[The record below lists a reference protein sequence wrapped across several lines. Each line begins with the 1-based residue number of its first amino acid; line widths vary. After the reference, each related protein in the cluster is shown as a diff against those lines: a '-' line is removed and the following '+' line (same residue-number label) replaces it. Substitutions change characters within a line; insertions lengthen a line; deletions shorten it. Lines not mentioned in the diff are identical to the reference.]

1 MCLTSTRMRRGVL
14 QVLHFGAAGFVAGS
28 LMAAPILPRSANI
41 LSVRDSL
48 PTLAN
53 FSTTSKD
60 APKDDPAWKERL
72 PIADLTE
79 DEAITHALDRL
90 GYGARPGDIERIR
103 KMGLEKWIGGQL
115 HPETL
120 NDKSAENRLA
130 DYSTL
135 KMSATALESEYPQ
148 ANVAAKRLG
157 ITQEEYNKRV
167 QDSLHPP
174 QGERAAPDKRPQV
187 ILNELMM
194 AKMTRAIYS
203 ERQLQEQLTD
213 FWFNH
218 FNVFANKDQDIFL
231 IGAYERDAIRPNT
244 LGKFRDMLGATAHSP
259 AMLIY
264 LDNWLSADP
273 AAIERAKHATP
284 EQKRA
289 WKDLPGYGNKRGL
302 NENYGRELM
311 ELHTLGVDGG
321 YSQQDVIQVAKCFT
335 GWTVRDPGSKPE
347 FVFDPRIHDAAPKI
361 VLGKKIKDGG
371 QRDGEKVLD
380 MLVAQKATA
389 HHLSY
394 ELAEHFV
401 ADAPPPALVDRMA
414 KTFQK
419 TKGDLRET
427 VRTMIYSPEFWSR
440 TSYRA
445 KIKTPFE
452 LVASAAR
459 ALGADVDAPTPLVG
473 WVERIGEPLYRC
485 QPPTGYKDDAATWVN
500 TGALLSRL
508 NFALTLA
515 TNKVRGA
522 SVDLTMRLGED
533 VTVDPARTMDRA
545 VDVFLGGQIS
555 AASRA
560 TLEKDWSDPK
570 MLNAKLGEPV
580 RPNPVLQNSAQQ
592 NAARNASP
600 TMDIGVMTGLVL
612 GTPEFQRR

>member
-1 MCLTSTRMRRGVL
+1 MRLNSIQMRWGIL
-14 QVLHFGAAGFVAGS
+14 RVLHFGAAGLMVGS
-28 LMAAPILPRSANI
+28 LLAAPILPRTANTF
-41 LSVRDSL
+41 SYRDSL
-48 PTLAN
+48 PTLGN
-53 FSTTSKD
+53 SSSTSKD
-60 APKDDPAWKERL
+60 SPTDDAGWKGKL
-72 PIADLTE
+72 PISDLTE

-90 GYGARPGDIERIR
+90 GYGARPGDVERIR
-103 KMGLEKWIGGQL
+103 KLGLEKWIIGQL

-120 NDKSAENRLA
+120 NDRSTENRLT

-135 KMSATALESEYPQ
+135 SMTATDLENEYPQ
-148 ANVAAKRLG
+148 ANVAAKKLG

-187 ILNELMM
+187 ILNELTM
-194 AKMTRAIYS
+194 AKLTRAIYS

-218 FNVFANKDQDIFL
+218 FNIFANKDQDIFL
-231 IGAYERDAIRPNT
+231 VGVYERDAIRPYT
-244 LGKFRDMLGATAHSP
+244 LGKFREMLGATAHSP

-321 YSQQDVIQVAKCFT
+321 YSQQDVIAVAKCFT

-347 FVFDPRIHDAAPKI
+347 FVFDPRIHDTAPKV

-371 QRDGEKVLD
+371 ERDGEKVLD
-380 MLVAQKATA
+380 LLVAQKATA

-401 ADAPPPALVDRMA
+401 SDAPPPELVDRMA

-427 VRTMIYSPEFWSR
+427 VQTMVYSPEFWSR
-440 TSYRA
+440 ASYRA

-473 WVERIGEPLYRC
+473 WVDRIGEPLYRC

-522 SVDLTMRLGED
+522 SVDLTSRLGED
-533 VTVDPARTMDRA
+533 LNNDPARAMDRA

-560 TLEKDWSDPK
+560 TLEKDSSDPK
-570 MLNAKLGEPV
+570 MLNAKLADPV
-580 RPNPVLQNSAQQ
+580 RPNPALQNPARQ
-592 NAARNASP
+592 NAP
-600 TMDIGVMTGLVL
+600 PPMDIGVMTGLVL

>member
-1 MCLTSTRMRRGVL
+1 VKELLVMRANSKQVKMSVL
-14 QVLHFGAAGFVAGS
+14 RVLHFGAAGLVAGS
-28 LMAAPILPRSANI
+28 LLAVPMISRATDLFAYSG
-41 LSVRDSL
+41 SL
-48 PTLAN
+48 PIVEN
-53 FSTTSKD
+53 SSKD
-60 APKDDPAWKERL
+60 DAGWKGRL
-72 PIADLTE
+72 PITELSE

-103 KMGLEKWIGGQL
+103 KMGLETWINRQM

-120 NDKSAENRLA
+120 NDKAAENRLA

-135 KMSATALESEYPQ
+135 TMSPTTLLSEYPQ
-148 ANVAAKRLG
+148 PNVAAKRLG
-157 ITQEEYNKRV
+157 ITQDEYNKRI
-167 QDSLHPP
+167 QDALHPP
-174 QGERAAPDKRPQV
+174 QGGRAAPDKRPYA

-194 AKMTRAIYS
+194 AKLTRAIYS

-218 FNVFANKDQDIFL
+218 FNIFANKDQDIFL
-231 IGAYERDAIRPNT
+231 VGAYEREAIRPYT
-244 LGKFRDMLGATAHSP
+244 LGKFRDMLGATAHNP

-335 GWTVRDPGSKPE
+335 GWTVRDPQNKLE

-371 QRDGEKVLD
+371 RRDGEKVLD
-380 MLVAQKATA
+380 LLTAQKATA

-394 ELAEHFV
+394 KLAEHFV
-401 ADAPPPALVDRMA
+401 ADNPPPALVDRMA

-440 TSYRA
+440 ASYRA

-459 ALGADVDAPTPLVG
+459 ALGADVDAPTYLVG

-485 QPPTGYKDDAATWVN
+485 LPPTGYKDDAATWVN

-515 TNKVRGA
+515 TNKIRGA
-522 SVDLTMRLGED
+522 SVDITSRLGED
-533 VTVDPARTMDRA
+533 VGGDPARAMDRA

-560 TLEKDWSDPK
+560 TLEKDSSDPQV
-570 MLNAKLGEPV
+570 LNAKLT
-580 RPNPVLQNSAQQ
+580 NPAQQ
-592 NAARNASP
+592 NASRQNVVP
-600 TMDIGVMTGLVL
+600 PMDIGVMTGLVL

>member
-1 MCLTSTRMRRGVL
+1 MRSVSNRMRRGVL
-14 QVLHFGAAGFVAGS
+14 QVLHIGAAGLVAGS
-28 LMAAPILPRSANI
+28 LLAAPLLPRTANSYADSGS
-41 LSVRDSL
+41 LSTLKDS
-48 PTLAN
+48 
-53 FSTTSKD
+53 SKD
-60 APKDDPAWKERL
+60 ETAWKGRL
-72 PIADLTE
+72 PITDLTE

-103 KMGLEKWIGGQL
+103 RTGLEKWITGQL

-120 NDKSAENRLA
+120 NDKAAENRLA
-130 DYSTL
+130 DYSTIS
-135 KMSATALESEYPQ
+135 MSAAALLTEYPQ

-157 ITQEEYNKRV
+157 ITQEEYNKRM

-194 AKMTRAIYS
+194 AKLMRAIYS

-218 FNVFANKDQDIFL
+218 FNIFANKDQDIFL
-231 IGAYERDAIRPNT
+231 VGAYERDAIRPHT
-244 LGKFRDMLGATAHSP
+244 LGKFREMLGATAHNP

-264 LDNWLSADP
+264 LDNWVSADP
-273 AAIERAKHATP
+273 AAIERAKHASP

-321 YSQQDVIQVAKCFT
+321 YSQQDVISVAKCFT
-335 GWTVRDPGSKPE
+335 GWTVRDPQNKPE

-371 QRDGEKVLD
+371 ERDGEKVLD
-380 MLVAQKATA
+380 LLTAQKATA

-401 ADAPPPALVDRMA
+401 ADNPPPALVDRMA

-419 TKGDLRET
+419 TKGDLHET

-440 TSYRA
+440 NSYRA

-452 LVASAAR
+452 LVASATR
-459 ALGADVDAPTPLVG
+459 ALGADVDAPTYLVG

-485 QPPTGYKDDAATWVN
+485 QPPTGYKDDATTWVN

-522 SVDLTMRLGED
+522 SVDLTSRLGDD
-533 VTVDPARTMDRA
+533 VGGDPARAMDRA

-560 TLEKDWSDPK
+560 TLEKDSSDPK
-570 MLNAKLGEPV
+570 VLNAKLGDLA
-580 RPNPVLQNSAQQ
+580 RPNPAQQ
-592 NAARNASP
+592 NAAQP
-600 TMDIGVMTGLVL
+600 MDIGVMTGLVL

>member
-1 MCLTSTRMRRGVL
+1 MISISKQIRWGVL
-14 QVLHFGAAGFVAGS
+14 RVLHFGAAGLVAGS
-28 LMAAPILPRSANI
+28 LMAAPNFPRAHNAFFY
-41 LSVRDSL
+41 RDSL
-48 PTLAN
+48 PTLEN
-53 FSTTSKD
+53 SPSTSKD
-60 APKDDPAWKERL
+60 DAAWKGRL
-72 PIADLTE
+72 PISDLTE

-103 KMGLEKWIGGQL
+103 KLGLEKWIAGQL

-120 NDKSAENRLA
+120 NDKATENRLA

-135 KMSATALESEYPQ
+135 TMSATTLVNEYPQ

-157 ITQEEYNKRV
+157 ITPEEYNKRV
-167 QDSLHPP
+167 QDGLHPP

-187 ILNELMM
+187 ILNELTM
-194 AKMTRAIYS
+194 AKLTRAIYS

-218 FNVFANKDQDIFL
+218 FNIFANKDQDIFL
-231 IGAYERDAIRPNT
+231 VGAYERDAIRPHT

-289 WKDLPGYGNKRGL
+289 WKNLPGYGNKRGL

-321 YSQQDVIQVAKCFT
+321 YTQQDVIAVAKCFT

-347 FVFDPRIHDAAPKI
+347 FVFDPRIHDAAPKV
-361 VLGKKIKDGG
+361 VLGKKIRDGG
-371 QRDGEKVLD
+371 ERDGEKVLD
-380 MLVAQKATA
+380 LLVAQKATA
-389 HHLSY
+389 HHLSF

-401 ADAPPPALVDRMA
+401 SDTPPAALVDRMA

-427 VRTMIYSPEFWSR
+427 MRTMIYSPQFWSR
-440 TSYRA
+440 ASYRA

-522 SVDLTMRLGED
+522 SVDLTSRLGED
-533 VTVDPARTMDRA
+533 VGGDPARAMDRA
-545 VDVFLGGQIS
+545 VDVFLSGQIS

-560 TLEKDWSDPK
+560 TLEKDSSDPK
-570 MLNAKLGEPV
+570 LLNAKLGEPV
-580 RPNPVLQNSAQQ
+580 RPNPAVQNTAQQ
-592 NAARNASP
+592 NATRQNTAPS
-600 TMDIGVMTGLVL
+600 MDIGVMTGLVL

>member
-1 MCLTSTRMRRGVL
+1 MRTTSVWNRRRVGRL
-14 QVLHFGAAGFVAGS
+14 LHFGAAGLVAGS
-28 LMAAPILPRSANI
+28 LLAAPQ
-41 LSVRDSL
+41 LSRPTHVPAYTVDSNN
-48 PTLAN
+48 PNNSSNAAV
-53 FSTTSKD
+53 D
-60 APKDDPAWKERL
+60 WKGRL
-72 PIADLTE
+72 PITELSE

-103 KMGLEKWIGGQL
+103 RTGLEVWIAQQL
-115 HPETL
+115 HP
-120 NDKSAENRLA
+120 DKISDKATENRVA
-130 DYSTL
+130 EYSTIS
-135 KMSATALESEYPQ
+135 MSATALVTEYPQ
-148 ANVAAKRLG
+148 VNVAAKRLG
-157 ITQEEYNKRV
+157 ITAEEYNKRI
-167 QDSLHPP
+167 QGALHPP
-174 QGERAAPDKRPQV
+174 QGERPAPDMRPQV

-194 AKMTRAIYS
+194 AKLVRAIYS

-213 FWFNH
+213 FWYNH
-218 FNVFANKDQDIFL
+218 FNIFANKDQDIYL
-231 IGAYERDAIRPNT
+231 IGVYERDAIRPYT
-244 LGKFRDMLGATAHSP
+244 LGKFREMLGATAHSP

-273 AAIERAKHATP
+273 AAIENAKHATP
-284 EQKRA
+284 AQKQA
-289 WKDLPGYGNKRGL
+289 WKNLPGYGNKRGL

-335 GWTVRDPGSKPE
+335 GWTVRDPQNRPE
-347 FVFDPRIHDAAPKI
+347 FVFDPRIHDAAPKQ

-371 QRDGEKVLD
+371 ERDGEKVLD
-380 MLVAQKATA
+380 LLTAQKATA

-401 ADAPPPALVDRMA
+401 ADNPPVALVDRMT

-427 VRTMIYSPEFWSR
+427 MRTMIYSPEFWSHD
-440 TSYRA
+440 SYRA

-473 WVERIGEPLYRC
+473 WVDRIGEPLYRC

-515 TNKVRGA
+515 TNKLRGA
-522 SVDLTMRLGED
+522 SVDLTARLGD
-533 VTVDPARTMDRA
+533 DMGTDPARAMDRV

-555 AASRA
+555 ANSRA
-560 TLEKDWSDPK
+560 TLEKDSSDPQV
-570 MLNAKLGEPV
+570 LNAKLGESI
-580 RPNPVLQNSAQQ
+580 RQSATQH
-592 NAARNASP
+592 
-600 TMDIGVMTGLVL
+600 MDIGVMTGLVL

>member
-1 MCLTSTRMRRGVL
+1 
-14 QVLHFGAAGFVAGS
+14 
-28 LMAAPILPRSANI
+28 
-41 LSVRDSL
+41 
-48 PTLAN
+48 
-53 FSTTSKD
+53 
-60 APKDDPAWKERL
+60 
-72 PIADLTE
+72 LTE

-103 KMGLEKWIGGQL
+103 RTGLEKWITGQL

-120 NDKSAENRLA
+120 NDKAAENRMA
-130 DYSTL
+130 DYSTIS
-135 KMSATALESEYPQ
+135 MSATALLTEYPQ

-157 ITQEEYNKRV
+157 ITQEEYNKRM

-194 AKMTRAIYS
+194 AKLMRAIYS

-218 FNVFANKDQDIFL
+218 FNIFANKDQDIFL
-231 IGAYERDAIRPNT
+231 VGAYERDAIRPHT
-244 LGKFRDMLGATAHSP
+244 LGKFREMLGATAHNP

-264 LDNWLSADP
+264 LDNWVSADP
-273 AAIERAKHATP
+273 AAIERAKHASP

-321 YSQQDVIQVAKCFT
+321 YSQQDVISVAKCFT
-335 GWTVRDPGSKPE
+335 GWTVRDPQNKPE

-371 QRDGEKVLD
+371 ERDGEKVLD
-380 MLVAQKATA
+380 LLTAQKATA

-401 ADAPPPALVDRMA
+401 ADNPPPALVDRMA

-419 TKGDLRET
+419 TKGDLHET

-440 TSYRA
+440 NSYRA

-459 ALGADVDAPTPLVG
+459 ALGADVDAPTYLVG

-522 SVDLTMRLGED
+522 SVDLTSRLGDD
-533 VTVDPARTMDRA
+533 VGGDPARAMDRA

-560 TLEKDWSDPK
+560 TLEKDSSDPK
-570 MLNAKLGEPV
+570 VLNAKLGDPA
-580 RPNPVLQNSAQQ
+580 RPNPAQQ
-592 NAARNASP
+592 NAAQP
-600 TMDIGVMTGLVL
+600 MDIGVMTGLVL

>member
-1 MCLTSTRMRRGVL
+1 MLSISKQIRLGVL
-14 QVLHFGAAGFVAGS
+14 RVLHFGAAGLVAGS
-28 LMAAPILPRSANI
+28 LMAAPILPRAAYNFSY
-41 LSVRDSL
+41 SDSL
-48 PTLAN
+48 PTLEN
-53 FSTTSKD
+53 SLPTSIDSSKD
-60 APKDDPAWKERL
+60 STDWKGRL
-72 PIADLTE
+72 PISDLTE

-103 KMGLEKWIGGQL
+103 KLGLEKWVAGQL

-120 NDKSAENRLA
+120 NDKSTENRLA

-135 KMSATALESEYPQ
+135 TMSATTLVNEYPQ

-167 QDSLHPP
+167 QDGLHPP

-194 AKMTRAIYS
+194 AKLTRAIYS

-218 FNVFANKDQDIFL
+218 FNIFANKDQDIFL
-231 IGAYERDAIRPNT
+231 VGAYERDAIRPNT
-244 LGKFRDMLGATAHSP
+244 LGKFREMLGATAHSP

-347 FVFDPRIHDAAPKI
+347 FVFDPRIHDAAPKV
-361 VLGKKIKDGG
+361 VLGKKIRDGG

-380 MLVAQKATA
+380 LLVAQKATA

-401 ADAPPPALVDRMA
+401 ADVPPPALVDRMT

-440 TSYRA
+440 ASYRA

-522 SVDLTMRLGED
+522 SVDIISRLGED
-533 VTVDPARTMDRA
+533 VGGDPTRAMDRA

-560 TLEKDWSDPK
+560 TLEKDSSDPK
-570 MLNAKLGEPV
+570 MLNAKLADPV
-580 RPNPVLQNSAQQ
+580 RPNPAPQ
-592 NAARNASP
+592 NAARPNATP
-600 TMDIGVMTGLVL
+600 PMDIGVMTGLVL

>member
-1 MCLTSTRMRRGVL
+1 MLWGVFR
-14 QVLHFGAAGFVAGS
+14 VLHTSAAGLVAGS
-28 LMAAPILPRSANI
+28 VLAAPMFSRPAGSVSYRNSPATLNRS
-41 LSVRDSL
+41 SFTSSDS
-48 PTLAN
+48 
-53 FSTTSKD
+53 SKD
-60 APKDDPAWKERL
+60 VAGWQGQL
-72 PIADLTE
+72 PITELTE
-79 DEAITHALDRL
+79 GEAITHALDRL
-90 GYGARPGDIERIR
+90 GYGARPGDVERIR
-103 KMGLEKWIGGQL
+103 KMGLEIWINRQL
-115 HPETL
+115 HPETI
-120 NDKSAENRLA
+120 NDKAVENRLV

-135 KMSATALESEYPQ
+135 SKSAATLLNEYPQ
-148 ANVAAKRLG
+148 PNVAAKRLG
-157 ITQEEYNKRV
+157 ITLEEYNKRI
-167 QDSLHPP
+167 QDALHPP

-187 ILNELMM
+187 ILSELMM
-194 AKMTRAIYS
+194 AKLTRAIYS

-218 FNVFANKDQDIFL
+218 FNIFANKDQELFL
-231 IGAYERDAIRPNT
+231 VGGYERDAIRPHT
-244 LGKFRDMLGATAHSP
+244 FGKFREMLSATAHNP

-273 AAIERAKHATP
+273 AAIERAGHATP
-284 EQKRA
+284 EQRRA

-311 ELHTLGVDGG
+311 ELHTMGVDGG
-321 YSQQDVIQVAKCFT
+321 YSQQDVIQVAKSFT
-335 GWTVRDPGSKPE
+335 GWTVRDPQNKPE
-347 FVFDPRIHDAAPKI
+347 FVFDPRIHDAAPKV
-361 VLGKKIKDGG
+361 VLGKKIRDGG
-371 QRDGEKVLD
+371 LRDGEKVLD
-380 MLVAQKATA
+380 LLTGQKATA

-394 ELAEHFV
+394 KLAEHFV
-401 ADAPPPALVDRMA
+401 ADNPPPALVERMT

-440 TSYRA
+440 ASYRA

-485 QPPTGYKDDAATWVN
+485 LPPTGYKDDAATWVN

-522 SVDLTMRLGED
+522 SVDITSRLGED
-533 VTVDPARTMDRA
+533 VGGNPARAMDRA

-560 TLEKDWSDPK
+560 TLEKDSSDPQV
-570 MLNAKLGEPV
+570 LNAKLTDPA
-580 RPNPVLQNSAQQ
+580 RPNPAQQ
-592 NAARNASP
+592 NPARQNVAP
-600 TMDIGVMTGLVL
+600 PMDIGVMTGLVL

>member
-1 MCLTSTRMRRGVL
+1 MRTTSVWNRRHVGRL
-14 QVLHFGAAGFVAGS
+14 LHFGAAGLVAGS
-28 LMAAPILPRSANI
+28 LLTAPLLSRPTHVPVYTADSNTLIDSAK
-41 LSVRDSL
+41 VEVD
-48 PTLAN
+48 
-53 FSTTSKD
+53 
-60 APKDDPAWKERL
+60 WKGPL
-72 PIADLTE
+72 PITDLSE

-90 GYGARPGDIERIR
+90 GYGARPGDVERIR
-103 KMGLEKWIGGQL
+103 RTGLEAWITQQL
-115 HPETL
+115 HPERI
-120 NDKSAENRLA
+120 NDKVTENRVA
-130 DYSTL
+130 EYSTIS
-135 KMSATALESEYPQ
+135 MSATALVTEYPQ
-148 ANVAAKRLG
+148 VNVAAKRLG
-157 ITQEEYNKRV
+157 ITPEEYNKRI
-167 QDSLHPP
+167 QDALHPP
-174 QGERAAPDKRPQV
+174 QGERPAPDMRPQV

-194 AKMTRAIYS
+194 AKLVRAIYS

-213 FWFNH
+213 FWYNH
-218 FNVFANKDQDIFL
+218 FNIFANKDQDIYL
-231 IGAYERDAIRPNT
+231 IGVYERDAIRPYT

-273 AAIERAKHATP
+273 VAIENAKHATP
-284 EQKRA
+284 AQKQS
-289 WKDLPGYGNKRGL
+289 WKSLPGYGNKRGL

-335 GWTVRDPGSKPE
+335 GWTVRDPQNKPE
-347 FVFDPRIHDAAPKI
+347 FVFDPRIHDPAPKQ

-371 QRDGEKVLD
+371 ERDGEKVLD
-380 MLVAQKATA
+380 LLTAQKATA

-401 ADAPPPALVDRMA
+401 ADNPPVALVDRMA

-440 TSYRA
+440 DSYRA

-473 WVERIGEPLYRC
+473 WVDRIGEPLYRC

-515 TNKVRGA
+515 TNKLRGA
-522 SVDLTMRLGED
+522 SVDLTARLGD
-533 VTVDPARTMDRA
+533 DMGTDPARAMDRV

-555 AASRA
+555 AASRS
-560 TLEKDWSDPK
+560 TLEKDTSDPQV
-570 MLNAKLGEPV
+570 LSAKLGEP
-580 RPNPVLQNSAQQ
+580 
-592 NAARNASP
+592 ARQPA
-600 TMDIGVMTGLVL
+600 TQHMDIGVMTGLVL

>member
-1 MCLTSTRMRRGVL
+1 MPSRSKRMPWGVSRL
-14 QVLHFGAAGFVAGS
+14 LYFGAVSLVAGS
-28 LMAAPILPRSANI
+28 LFAAPL
-41 LSVRDSL
+41 LSRVAAAAIETPAAARPTDS
-48 PTLAN
+48 
-53 FSTTSKD
+53 SKNEM
-60 APKDDPAWKERL
+60 AWKGRL
-72 PIADLTE
+72 PIKDLSE
-79 DEAITHALDRL
+79 DEAISHALDRL
-90 GYGARPGDIERIR
+90 GYGARPGDIERVR
-103 KMGLEKWIGGQL
+103 HLGLENWITKQL

-120 NDKSAENRLA
+120 NDKAVENRLA
-130 DYSTL
+130 DYLTIS
-135 KMSATALESEYPQ
+135 MSATALLQEYPQ

-157 ITQEEYNKRV
+157 ITQDEYNKRV
-167 QDSLHPP
+167 QDALHPP
-174 QGERAAPDKRPQV
+174 QGTRAAPDKRPQV

-194 AKMTRAIYS
+194 AKLVRAIYS

-218 FNVFANKDQDIFL
+218 FNIFANKDQDIFL
-231 IGAYERDAIRPNT
+231 VGAYERDGIRPYT
-244 LGKFRDMLGATAHSP
+244 LGKFRDMLSATAHHP

-264 LDNWLSADP
+264 LDNWVSADA
-273 AAIERAKHATP
+273 AAIERAKQATP

-321 YSQQDVIQVAKCFT
+321 YSQQDVISVAKCFT
-335 GWTVRDPGSKPE
+335 GWTVRDPQNKPE
-347 FVFDPRIHDAAPKI
+347 FVFDPRIHDAAPKV

-371 QRDGEKVLD
+371 VRDGEKILD
-380 MLVAQKATA
+380 LLTAQKATA

-401 ADAPPPALVDRMA
+401 SDQPPAALVDRMA

-427 VRTMIYSPEFWSR
+427 MRTMIYSPEFWSR
-440 TSYRA
+440 DSYRA

-459 ALGADVDAPTPLVG
+459 ALGADVDAPTYLVG

-522 SVDLTMRLGED
+522 SVDLTSRLGDD
-533 VTVDPARTMDRA
+533 VSGDPSQAMDRA

-560 TLEKDWSDPK
+560 TLEKDTSDPK
-570 MLNAKLGEPV
+570 LLNAKLGDAA
-580 RPNPVLQNSAQQ
+580 RPNPPQK
-592 NAARNASP
+592 
-600 TMDIGVMTGLVL
+600 MDIGTMTGLVL

>member
-1 MCLTSTRMRRGVL
+1 MRSNSKRIRWGVL
-14 QVLHFGAAGFVAGS
+14 RVLHFGAAGLVAGS
-28 LMAAPILPRSANI
+28 LLAAPLLSRAANSFSYHDSFATSA
-41 LSVRDSL
+41 DS
-48 PTLAN
+48 
-53 FSTTSKD
+53 SSSSKD
-60 APKDDPAWKERL
+60 SSKDDSAWKGRL
-72 PIADLTE
+72 PITDLNE

-103 KMGLEKWIGGQL
+103 KMGLEKWIAGQL

-120 NDKSAENRLA
+120 NDKAVENRLA
-130 DYSTL
+130 DYTTL
-135 KMSATALESEYPQ
+135 SMSGTALVNEYPQ

-157 ITQEEYNKRV
+157 ITQEEYTKRV

-187 ILNELMM
+187 ILNELTM
-194 AKMTRAIYS
+194 AKLMRAIYS

-218 FNVFANKDQDIFL
+218 FNIFANKDQDIFL
-231 IGAYERDAIRPNT
+231 VGAYERDAIRPYT
-244 LGKFRDMLGATAHSP
+244 LGKFREMLGATAHSP

-347 FVFDPRIHDAAPKI
+347 FVFDPRIHDATPKV

-371 QRDGEKVLD
+371 ERDGEKVLD
-380 MLVAQKATA
+380 LLVAQKVTA

-401 ADAPPPALVDRMA
+401 ADVPPPALVDRMA

-440 TSYRA
+440 GAYRA

-452 LVASAAR
+452 LVASSAR

-473 WVERIGEPLYRC
+473 WVDRIGEPLYRC

-500 TGALLSRL
+500 TGALLTRL

-522 SVDLTMRLGED
+522 SVDLTSRMGED
-533 VTVDPARTMDRA
+533 FGGDPARVMDRA

-560 TLEKDWSDPK
+560 TLEKDSSDPK
-570 MLNAKLGEPV
+570 VLNAKLADPV
-580 RPNPVLQNSAQQ
+580 RPNPAQQ
-592 NAARNASP
+592 SPARPSATP
-600 TMDIGVMTGLVL
+600 PMDIGVMTGLVL

>member
-1 MCLTSTRMRRGVL
+1 MRLNSTQIRRSVL
-14 QVLHFGAAGFVAGS
+14 RVLHFGAAGLVAGS
-28 LMAAPILPRSANI
+28 LVAAPIFPCATYSF
-41 LSVRDSL
+41 SYRDSFA
-48 PTLAN
+48 TLEN
-53 FSTTSKD
+53 SSSTSKD
-60 APKDDPAWKERL
+60 DSTWKGRL
-72 PIADLTE
+72 PISDLTE

-90 GYGARPGDIERIR
+90 GYGAKPGDIERIR
-103 KMGLEKWIGGQL
+103 KLGLEKWIAGQL

-120 NDKSAENRLA
+120 NDRSTETRLA

-135 KMSATALESEYPQ
+135 TMSATMLVNEYPQ
-148 ANVAAKRLG
+148 ANVAAKKLG
-157 ITQEEYNKRV
+157 ITQEEYNKRM
-167 QDSLHPP
+167 QDAQHPP

-194 AKMTRAIYS
+194 AKLTRAIYS

-218 FNVFANKDQDIFL
+218 FNIFANKDQDIFL

-244 LGKFRDMLGATAHSP
+244 LGKFREMLGATAHSP

-273 AAIERAKHATP
+273 AAIEHAKHATP

-347 FVFDPRIHDAAPKI
+347 FVFDPRIHDSDVKI

-380 MLVAQKATA
+380 LLVAQKATA

-401 ADAPPPALVDRMA
+401 SDAPPPALVDRMA

-427 VRTMIYSPEFWSR
+427 MRTMIYSPEFWSR
-440 TSYRA
+440 ASYRA

-452 LVASAAR
+452 LVASTAR

-533 VTVDPARTMDRA
+533 VNANPALAMDRA

-560 TLEKDWSDPK
+560 TLEKDSSDPK
-570 MLNAKLGEPV
+570 LLNAKLGDPV
-580 RPNPVLQNSAQQ
+580 RPNPALQ
-592 NAARNASP
+592 NAARNSTP
-600 TMDIGVMTGLVL
+600 PMDIGVMTGLVL

>member
-1 MCLTSTRMRRGVL
+1 MLSNSKWLRWGVL
-14 QVLHFGAAGFVAGS
+14 RLLHFGAAGLVAGS
-28 LMAAPILPRSANI
+28 LMAVPILPRAENTFSY
-41 LSVRDSL
+41 RDSL
-48 PTLAN
+48 PTLEN
-53 FSTTSKD
+53 SSSTSKGTSKD
-60 APKDDPAWKERL
+60 SADWKGRL
-72 PIADLTE
+72 PISDLTE

-103 KMGLEKWIGGQL
+103 KLGLEKWIIGQL
-115 HPETL
+115 RPETL
-120 NDKSAENRLA
+120 NDKPAENRLA
-130 DYSTL
+130 DYPTL
-135 KMSATALESEYPQ
+135 TMSATTLVNEYPQ
-148 ANVAAKRLG
+148 PNVAAKRLG
-157 ITQEEYNKRV
+157 ITPEEYNKRV

-187 ILNELMM
+187 ILSELTM
-194 AKMTRAIYS
+194 AKLTRAIYS

-218 FNVFANKDQDIFL
+218 FNIFANKDQDIFL
-231 IGAYERDAIRPNT
+231 VGVYERDAIRPHT

-321 YSQQDVIQVAKCFT
+321 YTQRDVIAVAKCFT
-335 GWTVRDPGSKPE
+335 GWTVRDPQNKPE
-347 FVFDPRIHDAAPKI
+347 FVFDPRIHDAALKV

-371 QRDGEKVLD
+371 ERDGEKVLD
-380 MLVAQKATA
+380 LLVAQKATA

-401 ADAPPPALVDRMA
+401 SDAPPPALVDRMV

-427 VRTMIYSPEFWSR
+427 MRTMIYSPEFWSR
-440 TSYRA
+440 ASYRA

-473 WVERIGEPLYRC
+473 WVDRIGEPLYRC

-522 SVDLTMRLGED
+522 SVDLTSRLGED
-533 VTVDPARTMDRA
+533 VGGDPARAMDRA

-560 TLEKDWSDPK
+560 TLEKDSSDPK

-580 RPNPVLQNSAQQ
+580 RPNPALQNSAQQ
-592 NAARNASP
+592 NAVRNASP
-600 TMDIGVMTGLVL
+600 AMDIGVMTGLVL

>member
-1 MCLTSTRMRRGVL
+1 MRFNSTQIRRTVFRA
-14 QVLHFGAAGFVAGS
+14 LHFGAAGLAAGS
-28 LMAAPILPRSANI
+28 LMAAPILPSATHTF
-41 LSVRDSL
+41 SYGDSL
-48 PTLAN
+48 RTLESISASGN
-53 FSTTSKD
+53 SSSDD
-60 APKDDPAWKERL
+60 ATWKGKL
-72 PIADLTE
+72 PISDLTE
-79 DEAITHALDRL
+79 DEAIAHALDRL

-103 KMGLEKWIGGQL
+103 KMGLEKWITGQL

-135 KMSATALESEYPQ
+135 TMSATALVNEYPQ

-167 QDSLHPP
+167 QDALHPQ

-194 AKMTRAIYS
+194 AKLTRAIYS

-218 FNVFANKDQDIFL
+218 FNIFANKDQDIFL
-231 IGAYERDAIRPNT
+231 VGAYERDAIRPNT

-321 YSQQDVIQVAKCFT
+321 YSQQDVIQVAECFT

-347 FVFDPRIHDAAPKI
+347 FVFDPRIHDAEVKI

-380 MLVAQKATA
+380 LLVTQKATA

-401 ADAPPPALVDRMA
+401 SDAPPPALVDRMA

-427 VRTMIYSPEFWSR
+427 MRTMIYSPEFWSR
-440 TSYRA
+440 ASYRA

-459 ALGADVDAPTPLVG
+459 ALGADVDAPTPLIG

-533 VTVDPARTMDRA
+533 VGADPARAMDRA

-560 TLEKDWSDPK
+560 TLVKDSSDPK
-570 MLNAKLGEPV
+570 MLNAKLPDPV
-580 RPNPVLQNSAQQ
+580 RPNPALQ
-592 NAARNASP
+592 NAARQNAAQQNSTP
-600 TMDIGVMTGLVL
+600 PMDVGVMTGLVL